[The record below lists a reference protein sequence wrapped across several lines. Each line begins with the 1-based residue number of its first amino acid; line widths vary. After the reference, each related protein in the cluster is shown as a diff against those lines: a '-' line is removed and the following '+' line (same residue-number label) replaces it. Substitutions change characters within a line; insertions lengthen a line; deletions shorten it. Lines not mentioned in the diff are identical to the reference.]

1 MDEVIFVEL
10 LGRTGDVAHRVPL
23 GSLPATVGR
32 AYDNDVIVDD
42 PFVAPHHLR
51 IERRDDGSLGAVDL
65 GTRNG
70 LHVLPDSGAGDAL
83 RLRIG
88 HTLLR
93 VRRRD
98 FPVAAEQSDPV
109 AARWGSVPA
118 AVLLLCAYLA
128 LLALH
133 TYAGT
138 VEEFVPA
145 RLFIGLPIALVVPAA
160 WAGAWA
166 AIGRLTAGRA
176 MFFAHATLTLIGL
189 VATLVIEPFSN
200 LLAFS
205 LSLPVIVAILPLV
218 LGAIGG
224 TLLFGQL
231 RLVSRQPTALLATAA
246 IVVVALGVSGTYV
259 AGYLEAREDVSR
271 LDAMHIL
278 EPPFTRL
285 APGVSVD
292 AFIEGAQALEKPL
305 AKLRDEP

>member
-1 MDEVIFVEL
+1 MGQVIFVEL

-23 GSLPATVGR
+23 TALPATVGR

-70 LHVLPDSGAGDAL
+70 LHILPDGGAGDAL

-88 HTLLR
+88 HTSIR
-93 VRRRD
+93 VRTRD
-98 FPVAAEQSDPV
+98 FPVTAEQPDPV

-145 RLFIGLPIALVVPAA
+145 RLFVGLPIALVVPAA

-176 MFFAHATLTLIGL
+176 MFFAHAALTLTGL

-205 LSLPVIVAILPLV
+205 LSAPIVVTILPLV

-224 TLLFGQL
+224 MVLYSQL
-231 RLVSRQPTALLATAA
+231 RLVSHQSTALLVTAA
-246 IVVVALGVSGTYV
+246 VVVVALGVSGTYV

-271 LDAMHIL
+271 LDAMRIL

-285 APGVSVD
+285 APGMSID
-292 AFIEGAQALEKPL
+292 AFIDGAQALEKPL
-305 AKLRDEP
+305 AKLREEP